1 MKKIQV
7 IIIITILIL
16 TGFLCGCNEEN
27 NTNNNNNTT
36 NGNNGINLKP
46 IAYASANPT
55 SGSAPLTV
63 RFSSEGSY
71 DPDGEIITYKWD
83 LGLGSRVDNNPNPIH
98 TYMEPGN
105 YTVRLYV
112 GDNNNT
118 FSNESSIII
127 IVY

>member
-7 IIIITILIL
+7 IIITTIIIF
-16 TGFLCGCNEEN
+16 TAFLCGCNEEN

-46 IAYASANPT
+46 IANASAYPT
-55 SGSAPLTV
+55 SGDAPLTV
-63 RFSSEGSY
+63 RFSSMGSY

-112 GDNNNT
+112 GDGDNA
-118 FSNESSIII
+118 FSNASIINI
-127 IVY
+127 IVI